1 MRCVKG
7 VGDLLNRQENLEN
20 FSYPYVDNRFHFVL
34 NLLLNIRNVS
44 VMSHLLL
51 LTQLFYVS
59 SSVSVIL
66 PPQFVSSVLNESP
79 RPTCPPFF

>member
-20 FSYPYVDNRFHFVL
+20 FSYPYVDNRFYFVL

-44 VMSHLLL
+44 VMSLLLL
-51 LTQLFYVS
+51 LTVKHLFS
-59 SSVSVIL
+59 FDATFL
-66 PPQFVSSVLNESP
+66 RKF
-79 RPTCPPFF
+79 